1 MENNCTCSGCGKK
14 YTYGDENSPVVLPR
28 VWNLLLGHY
37 GISEEE
43 EYKKEKAFTGLYKKW
58 KEMPEGQEK
67 EALHEKMSGPDYHT
81 YFCTDC
87 MEKALGRK
95 LTRYDIQ
102 NCPYNNEFRA
112 KYLKE
117 KVI

>member
-1 MENNCTCSGCGKK
+1 MANCTCTGCGKK

-43 EYKKEKAFTGLYKKW
+43 EYEKEKAFLKLYNKW
-58 KEMPEGQEK
+58 KNMPEGDK
-67 EALHEKMSGPDYHT
+67 KNALHEKMSGPDYHT